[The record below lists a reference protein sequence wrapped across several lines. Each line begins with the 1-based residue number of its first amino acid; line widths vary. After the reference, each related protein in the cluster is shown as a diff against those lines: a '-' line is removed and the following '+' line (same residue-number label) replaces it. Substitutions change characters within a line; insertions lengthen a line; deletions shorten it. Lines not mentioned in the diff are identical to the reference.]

1 MDRERLSR
9 LLEEPGKVAREDL
22 ADLKALTEQF
32 PWFSGAHLL
41 RAIGERRSGDVMA
54 DETLKV
60 SAAHVPSRAVLFDLR
75 DITLE
80 QAANQLKLVRTE
92 FPQEGEEQAGTE
104 GSTAPLSTP
113 MDAGVPMPEEDHATS
128 IRAEEE
134 NDPIASMGVEQQ
146 AEIEKPIAGTVGEI
160 GPPLISEKEEE
171 EMPSAEEIGTDP
183 SEEKDQV
190 REALDRQI
198 LEAALASAYDLT
210 WQEEIRTPIVPP
222 KKEPRASLSAHLS
235 TERIDRP
242 IEASQEPIIEPT
254 IPANADPK
262 PALTVRSKLKFTDWI
277 TMGNDTTDQVGSDR
291 SEERTI
297 VQHGSK
303 AEGSDPINA
312 KPIDPVDPATLIDRF
327 IEHETPP
334 PSRKAEFFTPQQAAK
349 KSLDD
354 TAGLVSETL
363 AKIYEKQGNFQKAID
378 AYRKLALKYPEKS
391 AYFAALSKTLEGK
404 LNS

>member
-22 ADLKALTEQF
+22 ADLKELTEQF

-80 QAANQLKLVRTE
+80 QASQLKLVKPEAKSTTDRIEDGSATQITRTTAAE
-92 FPQEGEEQAGTE
+92 TPIQENEQLNVAEAEVGPNASGPIEE
-104 GSTAPLSTP
+104 GSLVEGPVLGPIVEIAEPI
-113 MDAGVPMPEEDHATS
+113 GEVKVEGPE
-128 IRAEEE
+128 
-134 NDPIASMGVEQQ
+134 G
-146 AEIEKPIAGTVGEI
+146 
-160 GPPLISEKEEE
+160 ISKS
-171 EMPSAEEIGTDP
+171 PDP
-183 SEEKDQV
+183 SDAKDQA
-190 REALDRQI
+190 REELDRQI
-198 LEAALASAYDLT
+198 LEAALASGYDLT
-210 WQEEIRTPIVPP
+210 WQEVIRTPIVPP

-235 TERIDRP
+235 TERIDLP
-242 IEASQEPIIEPT
+242 IETSQASIIEPA
-254 IPANADPK
+254 IPARADPK
-262 PALTVRSKLKFTDWI
+262 PALTVRSKLKFTDWLTI
-277 TMGNDTTDQVGSDR
+277 GNDTTDQVGSDR

-297 VQHGSK
+297 VQQGSK